1 MRQRETHMGK
11 RKDVEI
17 RDVQKQEI
25 KAEMVAVRRVDSEEP
40 RQTARQT
47 EGNEVKDKFQ
57 DTHG

>member
-1 MRQRETHMGK
+1 MGK